1 MCIISEF
8 KKGIEMKKFLLVVGI
23 FVAVFSLSG
32 CEKQEYQHPAHRS
45 GAVK

>member
-1 MCIISEF
+1 
-8 KKGIEMKKFLLVVGI
+8 MKKTLLILGV
-23 FVAVFSLSG
+23 FVAVFSFSG

>member
-1 MCIISEF
+1 
-8 KKGIEMKKFLLVVGI
+8 MKKFLLVLGI
-23 FVAVFSLSG
+23 LMLTFAFGG